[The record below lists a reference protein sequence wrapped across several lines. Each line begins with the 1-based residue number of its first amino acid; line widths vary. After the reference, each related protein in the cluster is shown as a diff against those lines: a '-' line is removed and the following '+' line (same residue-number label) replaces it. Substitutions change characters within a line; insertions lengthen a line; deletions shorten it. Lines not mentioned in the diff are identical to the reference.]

1 MESDAELRAELT
13 CGICRMVLTC
23 PVTHLPCRQSFCQ
36 DCVTVMQKTVELEG
50 KCPMCRGEMREGT
63 IVSNPVLAEAVM
75 KAMVRCG
82 CGVVL
87 PYSAYNRHHDGC
99 IQVQGNIRSAC
110 EVTKREAP
118 ETTNR
123 WTFSCPDCALR
134 NLDREGLVS
143 HVTLEHA
150 DLFAGCPICAAM
162 PWGES
167 DEDEGLTLAE
177 HLTYRHRFDYDT
189 FTDFERD
196 EEEILDN
203 VLQASVNDY

>member
-1 MESDAELRAELT
+1 MEPDTDLRADLT
-13 CGICRMVLTC
+13 CGICRMVLTR

-36 DCVTVMQKTVELEG
+36 DCVAEMQKTLELEA
-50 KCPMCRGEMREGT
+50 KCPMCRGEMAAWE
-63 IVSNPVLAEAVM
+63 IVPSPVLAEAVGR
-75 KAMVRCG
+75 AVVRCG
-82 CGVVL
+82 CGVVVA
-87 PYSAYNRHHDGC
+87 YSAYNRHHDGC
-99 IQVQGNIRSAC
+99 GQVQGSIRSAC
-110 EVTKREAP
+110 EVAKRAAP

-123 WTFSCPDCALR
+123 WTFSCPDCDLR
-134 NLDREGLVS
+134 NLDREGLAS
-143 HVTLEHA
+143 HVTSQHE
-150 DLFAGCPICAAM
+150 DLYAGCPICAAM

-189 FTDFERD
+189 FTDFEKD